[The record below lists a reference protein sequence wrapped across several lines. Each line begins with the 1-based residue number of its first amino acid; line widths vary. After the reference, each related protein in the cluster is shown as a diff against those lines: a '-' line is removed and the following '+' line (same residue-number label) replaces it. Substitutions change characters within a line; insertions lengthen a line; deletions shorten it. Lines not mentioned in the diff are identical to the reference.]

1 MKPQGA
7 LVDQLYRAALDRIQA
22 IRQKRADIPEAI
34 VDFQGADRESCIA
47 FGALLS
53 EELLPRIREGLTLTD
68 AQALVM
74 LLDLG
79 FGLAEVAVYDNRGGL
94 EVVATPRQDSFTP
107 GERDSLRLAL
117 LVCVESFV
125 SGRIPGSVLIAGGTE
140 TSISVRAVH
149 PMAAAHQPAS
159 SPA

>member
-1 MKPQGA
+1 MKPQSA
-7 LVDQLYRAALDRIQA
+7 LVDQLYQAALERIEA
-22 IRQKRADIPEAI
+22 IRQKRANIPEAI

-53 EELLPRIREGLTLTD
+53 EELLPRIRDSLTLTD
-68 AQALVM
+68 AQALVL

-94 EVVATPRQDSFTP
+94 EVVATPREDAFTA

-125 SGRIPGSVLIAGGTE
+125 SGRVPGSVLIAGGTE
-140 TSISVRAVH
+140 ASISVRAIH
-149 PMAAAHQPAS
+149 PIAAVPQPAAG
-159 SPA
+159 PV